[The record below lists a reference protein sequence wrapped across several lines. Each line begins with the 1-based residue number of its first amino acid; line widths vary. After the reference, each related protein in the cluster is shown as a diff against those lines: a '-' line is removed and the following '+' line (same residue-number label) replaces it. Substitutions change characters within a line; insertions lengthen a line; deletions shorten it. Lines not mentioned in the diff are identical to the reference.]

1 MRIGTDPDSYGQVL
15 TMRRNPFLD
24 FQLTAERAG
33 FPALLIVSA
42 VCLALVVVP
51 VALLALTHAPW
62 VLALALLSLAG
73 AIAGLTAGISAAFAD
88 RGEPDLEAPKAVAAP
103 DGGQEVVP
111 LRRSERLPPADEHD
125 RKAA

>member
-1 MRIGTDPDSYGQVL
+1 
-15 TMRRNPFLD
+15 MRRNPFLD

-51 VALLALTHAPW
+51 VALLALTQAPW
-62 VLALALLSLAG
+62 VLALALLSLVG
-73 AIAGLTAGISAAFAD
+73 AIAGLTAAIGAALAD
-88 RGEPDLEAPKAVAAP
+88 RGEPDLEPPNAVAAP
-103 DGGQEVVP
+103 DERQEAVP
-111 LRRSERLPPADEHD
+111 LRRSELPPPADEHD

>member
-1 MRIGTDPDSYGQVL
+1 
-15 TMRRNPFLD
+15 MRRNPFLD

-51 VALLALTHAPW
+51 VALLALIQAPW
-62 VLALALLSLAG
+62 VLALALLSLVG

-88 RGEPDLEAPKAVAAP
+88 RGEPDLDKALAAP
-103 DGGQEVVP
+103 DERQEVVP
-111 LRRSERLPPADEHD
+111 LRRSERPPPADEHD

>member
-1 MRIGTDPDSYGQVL
+1 
-15 TMRRNPFLD
+15 MRRNPFLD

-51 VALLALTHAPW
+51 VALLALTQAPW
-62 VLALALLSLAG
+62 VLALALLSLVG
-73 AIAGLTAGISAAFAD
+73 AIAGLTAGIRAAFAD
-88 RGEPDLEAPKAVAAP
+88 GGEPDLKPPKAVVAP
-103 DGGQEVVP
+103 DERQEVVP
-111 LRRSERLPPADEHD
+111 LRRRELPPLGDEHD

>member
-1 MRIGTDPDSYGQVL
+1 
-15 TMRRNPFLD
+15 MRRHPFLD

-51 VALLALTHAPW
+51 VALLALIQAPW
-62 VLALALLSLAG
+62 VLALALLSLVG
-73 AIAGLTAGISAAFAD
+73 AIAGLTAGVGAAFAD
-88 RGEPDLEAPKAVAAP
+88 RGEPSLEPPETVAAP
-103 DGGQEVVP
+103 GGRQEVVP
-111 LRRSERLPPADEHD
+111 LRRSELPPPADGHD